1 MLAIMLVYSRFQ
13 MRWINAR
20 YERSRWLICA
30 AMVLL
35 AVHYVLQMG
44 HGLRASGDDV
54 GAVIN
59 ILFYTPCIMLISLG
73 IINIECG
80 QIFQKHYFSVGM
92 CGLVVL
98 GVTFLIGVYLS
109 GSLHLGVIL
118 YVMFA
123 QFIALLL
130 YFIFIS
136 LHETHLRRKVIEAQ
150 TATDLLPFDRYTLS
164 STLFM
169 CVMAFMLV
177 FAIMNRGLLYV
188 FGPLMLISLLL
199 FVLAFIGL
207 GYNYRPF
214 DGIME
219 DDLSDADADLLQ
231 EGLACGDDEEALPL
245 QKLDVSRMKEIDA
258 AVSEWCTHGGFRNS
272 EVTMSMLS
280 RNIGI
285 PRRELTLY
293 FVQYLQSSFRVWLS
307 DVRFQEARRMLLEN
321 PHYSNEIISVEC
333 GFSSHAQLY
342 KIFRTKAG
350 MTPRMFKEKLVS
362 QTRVQSK

>member
-1 MLAIMLVYSRFQ
+1 

-80 QIFQKHYFSVGM
+80 RIFQKHYFSVGM

-136 LHETHLRRKVIEAQ
+136 LHETHLRRKVIRFLSIQ
-150 TATDLLPFDRYTLS
+150 KLGIRSKDRI
-164 STLFM
+164 
-169 CVMAFMLV
+169 
-177 FAIMNRGLLYV
+177 FAHRSGCPD
-188 FGPLMLISLLL
+188 GG
-199 FVLAFIGL
+199 IG
-207 GYNYRPF
+207 RH
-214 DGIME
+214 
-219 DDLSDADADLLQ
+219 
-231 EGLACGDDEEALPL
+231 EGL
-245 QKLDVSRMKEIDA
+245 K
-258 AVSEWCTHGGFRNS
+258 
-272 EVTMSMLS
+272 
-280 RNIGI
+280 I
-285 PRRELTLY
+285 P
-293 FVQYLQSSFRVWLS
+293 
-307 DVRFQEARRMLLEN
+307 
-321 PHYSNEIISVEC
+321 
-333 GFSSHAQLY
+333 
-342 KIFRTKAG
+342 
-350 MTPRMFKEKLVS
+350 
-362 QTRVQSK
+362 